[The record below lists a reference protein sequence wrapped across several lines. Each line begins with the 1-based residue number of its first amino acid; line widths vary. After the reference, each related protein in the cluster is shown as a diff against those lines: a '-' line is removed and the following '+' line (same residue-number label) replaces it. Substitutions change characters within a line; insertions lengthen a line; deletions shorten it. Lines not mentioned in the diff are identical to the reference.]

1 MIYSKQI
8 DKKYTDYINKIL
20 NDKSEKLVLLI
31 SFFYVIIKNNL
42 NKNGDKMKEHDLT
55 LLSEGQIWG
64 NSSEPR
70 LEVIRKY
77 GIKSAIT
84 DLCVLTG
91 SYLCEDTID
100 EDRSLTGRT
109 SCFWTRSDDDD
120 NDVRMVDENG
130 IRSYIYR
137 CKRSGT
143 VRPALQSSV
152 IFSQIS
158 PNRVM
163 GYNGIE
169 EVEYGEYP
177 QNAADSRMQNIL
189 ESEYNRGMNKTGRS
203 YTFDSVKY
211 DDYDTGFKP
220 VTYEEYEYQGKK
232 YIRIKANSD
241 FCGDK
246 FMLSN
251 GVQYR
256 DGEYVWVEVST
267 GKRLID
273 DKTGILISKKGLVS
287 GIRFHDKSTNYKGD
301 FSKTEMKEYL
311 DRYMSKELFQTTKTK
326 ETVNEEEIIN
336 PYKLKFEQV
345 SEEEIIKGAIESG
358 IAVFLHGPSS
368 EGKSARVKQIDPD
381 CVIIYLRNA
390 TPESLN
396 GKSVYNQTTGEMIDV
411 KPSWLKKLEEK
422 CEKEPDKLHIVFFDE
437 ITNALP
443 SIQGISFNIVLDRE
457 VNGIW
462 KLPENARIVAAGNDI
477 EDSLAAN
484 QLAEP
489 LFNRFAHVYIKT
501 TLESWLKWA
510 SEKNIHPAICSYIAY
525 KNGETLRSKYD
536 GKKPNADPR
545 KWEMA
550 SKMLYKTEKPEMLR
564 ALVGEEITKEF
575 VEFCSQRMITLED
588 VINENYKDIDIE
600 ELNIAEKHA
609 TIMCLLQVE
618 KDNIE
623 KVREFVKKLGS
634 EYVAVFD
641 KMWTHGD
648 ENRLEIIAEQKLKK
662 IYIRNIAE
670 QKLKKIYIRNKYNM

>member
-1 MIYSKQI
+1 
-8 DKKYTDYINKIL
+8 
-20 NDKSEKLVLLI
+20 
-31 SFFYVIIKNNL
+31 
-42 NKNGDKMKEHDLT
+42 MKEHDLT

-64 NSSEPR
+64 NSSESQ

-77 GIKSAIT
+77 GTKAIIT
-84 DLCVLTG
+84 DLCILTG
-91 SYLCEDTID
+91 SYIWKETIVEDLSSTV
-100 EDRSLTGRT
+100 RT
-109 SCFWTRSDDDD
+109 SWFWTRSDDGSR
-120 NDVRMVDENG
+120 DVVVVFRRG
-130 IRSYIYR
+130 YRSFCSRYARY
-137 CKRSGT
+137 GA

-152 IFSQIS
+152 IFSQIFL
-158 PNRVM
+158 NRVR
-163 GYNGIE
+163 GYNGTE

-203 YTFDSVKY
+203 YTFDSVRY
-211 DDYDTGFKP
+211 DDYDTGFIP

-241 FCGDK
+241 FGGDR

-251 GVQYR
+251 GVKYR
-256 DGEYVWVEVST
+256 DGDYVWVEVSPV
-267 GKRLID
+267 KWLID
-273 DKTGILISKKGLVS
+273 NKTGILISKKGLVS
-287 GIRFHDKSTNYKGD
+287 GIRFLDRNQKYKGD

-575 VEFCSQRMITLED
+575 IQFCSQRMITLED

>member
-1 MIYSKQI
+1 M
-8 DKKYTDYINKIL
+8 
-20 NDKSEKLVLLI
+20 LI

-42 NKNGDKMKEHDLT
+42 NKNGAKMKEHDLT

-64 NSSEPR
+64 NSSESR

-91 SYLCEDTID
+91 SYLREDTID

-241 FCGDK
+241 FDGWK
-246 FMLSN
+246 FKLSN
-251 GVQYR
+251 GVKYR
-256 DGEYVWVEVST
+256 DGDYVWVEVSPV
-267 GKRLID
+267 KWLID

-287 GIRFHDKSTNYKGD
+287 GIRFLNKSTNYKGD